1 MKIEIMIFIFV
12 FGFCTGAV
20 VAMAK
25 EQYRRKKRM
34 QRRNEFINRRT
45 NCFTIR

>member
-34 QRRNEFINRRT
+34 QRRINRKLCVADF
-45 NCFTIR
+45 NYSV